1 MRLMVDG
8 LADEVLEKATLREI
22 EEKMSVRTA

>member
-8 LADEVLEKATLREI
+8 LADKMLEKATLREI